1 LKFCRCLV
9 HVMSEHVEEE
19 IRRLLSISFHEL
31 PDTGVTPE
39 MLTRVWSLDFQW
51 ADSLD
56 ALRLLESLVR
66 TGWLCLEG
74 DLVRPIDDFAE
85 ISVPIGWTPILRRM
99 IDGVDYVSS
108 TEMMN
113 KIPEPES
120 NVSDSK
126 EKIPNVIP
134 EIDVLNDENRSV
146 DPMLEKIQKIRTH
159 ISNASGLE
167 VREIQRRA
175 QRKRRSCMPMTL
187 WMALLLVGREQRID
201 ISSFL

>member
-1 LKFCRCLV
+1 
-9 HVMSEHVEEE
+9 MSEHVEEE

-39 MLTRVWSLDFQW
+39 MLTRVWSLDYQW

-56 ALRLLESLVR
+56 ALRLIESLVR
-66 TGWLCLEG
+66 TGWICLEG
-74 DLVRPIDDFAE
+74 DLVRPVDDFAE

>member
-1 LKFCRCLV
+1 
-9 HVMSEHVEEE
+9 MSEHVEEE

-66 TGWLCLEG
+66 TGWICLEG
-74 DLVRPIDDFAE
+74 DLVRPVDDFAE

-120 NVSDSK
+120 SVSDSK

>member
-1 LKFCRCLV
+1 
-9 HVMSEHVEEE
+9 MSEQVEEE

-31 PDTGVTPE
+31 PNTGVTPE

-51 ADSLD
+51 ADSND

-74 DLVRPIDDFAE
+74 DVVLPVEEFTE

-99 IDGVDYVSS
+99 IDGIDYVSS
-108 TEMMN
+108 EKMV
-113 KIPEPES
+113 KIPKPES
-120 NVSDSK
+120 NDSESK
-126 EKIPNVIP
+126 EIMSNLVS
-134 EIDVLNDENRSV
+134 EIEVNDDENRSV
-146 DPMLEKIQKIRTH
+146 DPMLEKIQKIRLH

>member
-1 LKFCRCLV
+1 
-9 HVMSEHVEEE
+9 MSEHVEEE

-74 DLVRPIDDFAE
+74 DLVRPVDDFAE

-108 TEMMN
+108 TEIMN

>member
-1 LKFCRCLV
+1 
-9 HVMSEHVEEE
+9 MSEHVEEE

-74 DLVRPIDDFAE
+74 DLVRPVDDFAE

>member
-1 LKFCRCLV
+1 
-9 HVMSEHVEEE
+9 MSEQVEEE

-39 MLTRVWSLDFQW
+39 ILTRVWSLDFQW
-51 ADSLD
+51 ADSKD

-74 DLVRPIDDFAE
+74 DIVRPVEEFTE

-108 TEMMN
+108 AEMV
-113 KIPEPES
+113 KIQKPES
-120 NVSDSK
+120 SDSVSI
-126 EKIPNVIP
+126 EMEPNLEL
-134 EIDVLNDENRSV
+134 EIDKTDDENHSV
-146 DPMLEKIQKIRTH
+146 DPMIEKIQKIRSH

>member
-1 LKFCRCLV
+1 
-9 HVMSEHVEEE
+9 MSEHVEEE

>member
-1 LKFCRCLV
+1 
-9 HVMSEHVEEE
+9 MSEHVEEE

-120 NVSDSK
+120 NVSHLK

-146 DPMLEKIQKIRTH
+146 DPMLEKIQKIRAH